1 MKVELRF
8 SVDDEPFATDLCPAV
23 VTKRLSFKNELEG
36 ARINRNFP
44 EICSPVVMNA
54 ERSS

>member
-1 MKVELRF
+1 MKVEL
-8 SVDDEPFATDLCPAV
+8 VDNEPFATDLCPAV